1 VVRQKVSKV
10 GKVSQVPQASDT
22 RDTSKSRGTPITMAE
37 LLASAKNK
45 VRTFSVGQK
54 IEGKVIAKN
63 SKSLLLDIGGKSEGI
78 VAEKAFAEARDFIK
92 NLKVG
97 DVITA
102 TVLVAESREGA
113 VLLSLREASSAS
125 LWDSLKEAQ
134 EKGTA
139 VAVFGKSA
147 NPAGVTVEIEGVIGF
162 IPGSQLGKET
172 AKNPQSLV
180 GKYFKAKVLEINK
193 DESKLVLSEKEVS
206 EAAEIKLS
214 KEILEKIKEGEI
226 YDGEVTTV
234 ASFGCFVKLDF
245 GKEDIRLP
253 AHRASGPEGLV
264 HISELSWGR
273 TESVDKVVKVGDK
286 VKVKVLGL
294 KDGKL
299 ALSIRQ
305 ALKNPWEEVED
316 KYKAGDNLKGKV
328 VKISDFGMF
337 VEIEPGVEGLVHLTQ
352 IPPGTRFN
360 EGQEVNVYVEEIDS
374 KAKKMSLGLV
384 LSSKPVGY
392 K

>member
-1 VVRQKVSKV
+1 M
-10 GKVSQVPQASDT
+10 
-22 RDTSKSRGTPITMAE
+22 KSTKSSSEPKTMAE
-37 LLASAKNK
+37 LLAAAKSK
-45 VRTFSVGQK
+45 VRSFSVGQK
-54 IEGKVIAKN
+54 VEGRVIAKN
-63 SKSLLLDIGGKSEGI
+63 SKSLLLDIGGKSEGM

-92 NLKVG
+92 NLKIG
-97 DVITA
+97 DVVTA
-102 TVLVAESREGA
+102 MVLVSESREGA

-125 LWDSLKEAQ
+125 LWDSLKDAR

-147 NPAGVTVEIEGVIGF
+147 NQAGITVEVEGITGF
-162 IPGSQLGKET
+162 IPGSQLGRET
-172 AKNPQSLV
+172 SKNPQALV

-193 DESKLVLSEKEVS
+193 EESKLVLSEKEIS

-214 KEILEKIKEGEI
+214 KEVLEKIKEGEI

-234 ASFGCFVKLDF
+234 ASFGCFVRLDL
-245 GKEDIRLP
+245 GKSAPSI
-253 AHRASGPEGLV
+253 EGLV

-273 TESVDKVVKVGDK
+273 TESVDKAVKVGDK
-286 VKVKVLGL
+286 VKVKILGL

-299 ALSIRQ
+299 ALSMRQ
-305 ALKNPWEEVED
+305 ALKNPWEEAGE
-316 KYKAGDNLKGKV
+316 KYKSGDNLKGKV

-352 IPPGTRFN
+352 IPPGVRFS
-360 EGQEVNVYVEEIDS
+360 EGQEVNIYVEEIDS

-384 LSSKPVGY
+384 LSTKPVGY